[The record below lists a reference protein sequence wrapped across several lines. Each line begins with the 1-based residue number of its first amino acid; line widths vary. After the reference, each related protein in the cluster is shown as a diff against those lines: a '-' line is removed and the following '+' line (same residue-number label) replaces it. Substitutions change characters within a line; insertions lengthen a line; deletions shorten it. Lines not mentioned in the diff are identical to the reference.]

1 MSERGYGS
9 HPTIYGNLTD
19 GQLYQMYRSEI
30 WKGLNEDNRQ
40 QLLQE
45 TVNRS
50 ALEHG
55 EIGACKVVFSHDL
68 DVGTDGQQSGNMI
81 LMDYEKF
88 VNDREVRIYNEKEI
102 YHDVIDSNMQALT
115 TAFHEDEHAYQNQVI
130 EGLIPGDAK
139 ETIKEYKAND
149 FTLAVIK
156 QDNSIHI
163 GSQYLNGIS
172 NYYLYYLQSTERDA
186 FRNSEDKAVKVMEYL
201 KEQYGEEKSFEVYR
215 AGLQAKGFEAV
226 LKEAQQYFQN
236 ENIEKD
242 INQTLMNQYYAT
254 NEPVDSVAK
263 SAVKREM
270 ILSYQHQMRNSMK
283 NDSEKDV
290 EILIGKTDGNT
301 KMSPEGENMD
311 FKNLRVTKEEYAQSL
326 RDTVNKYYEHALND
340 PNMSRKEVIEETG
353 KMAEDYLNAVDE
365 FPDDNLE
372 AGTNPDIA
380 EAINA
385 VENGEGEET
394 DMNLDVAEA
403 ISVTDNDAG
412 IGNESDGIE
421 GDSGG
426 VEDGNGGI
434 GGDE

>member
-9 HPTIYGNLTD
+9 HPTIYGNLSD

-68 DVGTDGQQSGNMI
+68 DVGTDGQQSGNTI

-130 EGLIPGDAK
+130 EGLIPGDAE

-149 FTLAVIK
+149 FTPAVIK

-186 FRNSEDKAVKVMEYL
+186 FRNSEDKAAKVMEYL

-242 INQTLMNQYYAT
+242 INQTLMNQYYTT
-254 NEPVDSVAK
+254 NEPVDSVTM

-301 KMSPEGENMD
+301 KMPQEGENMD

-340 PNMSRKEVIEETG
+340 PNMSKEEAIEETG

-365 FPDDNLE
+365 FPDDNIE
-372 AGTNPDIA
+372 AETNPDIA

-394 DMNLDVAEA
+394 DMNSDIAEA
-403 ISVTDNDAG
+403 ISATDNGAG
-412 IGNESDGIE
+412 IGNESDGIG

-426 VEDGNGGI
+426 VGDGDGGI

>member
-9 HPTIYGNLTD
+9 HPTIYGNLSD

-68 DVGTDGQQSGNMI
+68 DVGTDGQQSGNTI

-130 EGLIPGDAK
+130 EGLIPGDAE

-149 FTLAVIK
+149 FTPAVIK

-242 INQTLMNQYYAT
+242 INQALMNQYYAT
-254 NEPVDSVAK
+254 NEPVDSVTM

-301 KMSPEGENMD
+301 KMPQEGENMD

-340 PNMSRKEVIEETG
+340 PNMSKEEAIEETG

-365 FPDDNLE
+365 FPDDNIE
-372 AGTNPDIA
+372 AETNPDIA

-394 DMNLDVAEA
+394 DMNSDIAEA
-403 ISVTDNDAG
+403 ISATDNGAG
-412 IGNESDGIE
+412 IGNESDGIG

-426 VEDGNGGI
+426 VGDGGI

>member
-1 MSERGYGS
+1 
-9 HPTIYGNLTD
+9 
-19 GQLYQMYRSEI
+19 
-30 WKGLNEDNRQ
+30 
-40 QLLQE
+40 
-45 TVNRS
+45 
-50 ALEHG
+50 
-55 EIGACKVVFSHDL
+55 
-68 DVGTDGQQSGNMI
+68 
-81 LMDYEKF
+81 
-88 VNDREVRIYNEKEI
+88 
-102 YHDVIDSNMQALT
+102 
-115 TAFHEDEHAYQNQVI
+115 
-130 EGLIPGDAK
+130 
-139 ETIKEYKAND
+139 
-149 FTLAVIK
+149 
-156 QDNSIHI
+156 
-163 GSQYLNGIS
+163 
-172 NYYLYYLQSTERDA
+172 
-186 FRNSEDKAVKVMEYL
+186 MEYL

-242 INQTLMNQYYAT
+242 INQTLMNQYYTT
-254 NEPVDSVAK
+254 NEPVDSVTM

-301 KMSPEGENMD
+301 KMPQEGENMD

-326 RDTVNKYYEHALND
+326 RDTVNKYYEHALNA
-340 PNMSRKEVIEETG
+340 PNMSKEEAIEETG

-365 FPDDNLE
+365 FPDDNIE
-372 AGTNPDIA
+372 AETNPDIA

-394 DMNLDVAEA
+394 DMNSDIAEA
-403 ISVTDNDAG
+403 ISATDNGAG
-412 IGNESDGIE
+412 IGNESDGIG

-426 VEDGNGGI
+426 VGDGGI